1 MMCSSL
7 VILLHGQLIT
17 MRARITRY
25 TYVQYVCTAM
35 TAVLFASTQLSKSFP
50 GGVNE
55 AAASEGCC
63 AEGESDA

>member
-1 MMCSSL
+1 
-7 VILLHGQLIT
+7 
-17 MRARITRY
+17 
-25 TYVQYVCTAM
+25 M

-63 AEGESDA
+63 AEGESDAWIWKKEKEKKGSF